1 MGLSIRSASLD
12 LPPHPS
18 PYPFDPPKVGG
29 GGGGWG
35 KVILLRDNH
44 IKAFS
49 AVEVSI
55 FVVGRLKRKKK
66 KARGF
71 PPSHRPPRAFYFLD
85 IGIPN
90 RSICSGERYHR
101 E

>member
-1 MGLSIRSASLD
+1 MYTLRIPGPTRASPPLSLWSA
-12 LPPHPS
+12 
-18 PYPFDPPKVGG
+18 KGGVGG
-29 GGGGWG
+29 GGR

-49 AVEVSI
+49 AAEVFVS
-55 FVVGRLKRKKK
+55 VVGRLKRKKE
-66 KARGF
+66 KARGC

-85 IGIPN
+85 IGIPS
-90 RSICSGERYHR
+90 RSICSGERYHS